1 MPDTPKLPD
10 LPPCLGPF
18 FSSHPASSAY
28 RVCQPESEWEWS
40 HDEQVA
46 MAQAIVQLDAERHYR
61 KIPLDRV
68 ERRLRRVELLVEY
81 TAEALGKSHVVDDV
95 DHALKYDLELAK
107 CAEADRN
114 LTTAAVHKMG

>member
-1 MPDTPKLPD
+1 
-10 LPPCLGPF
+10 
-18 FSSHPASSAY
+18 
-28 RVCQPESEWEWS
+28 
-40 HDEQVA
+40 

-95 DHALKYDLELAK
+95 DYALRHDRELAK
-107 CAEADRN
+107 CAEADRKTDHRCCTQN
-114 LTTAAVHKMG
+114 GVIVSGA